1 MWQCWHIQGQ
11 QDAQEI
17 LGEQGLLQWLS
28 LQGCFTAQ
36 GCGNPPRAFSWAAP
50 PTCSCLLKIILKNN
64 PTLQN

>member
-36 GCGNPPRAFSWAAP
+36 GCGNPLVLSAGQHLPPAAAF
-50 PTCSCLLKIILKNN
+50 
-64 PTLQN
+64 